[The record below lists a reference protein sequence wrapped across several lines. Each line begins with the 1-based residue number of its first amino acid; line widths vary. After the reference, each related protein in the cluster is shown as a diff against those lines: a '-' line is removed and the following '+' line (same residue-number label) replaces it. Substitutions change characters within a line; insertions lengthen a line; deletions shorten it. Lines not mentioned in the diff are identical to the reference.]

1 MPRIGAAL
9 LSGLTLAAVT
19 SVTGASSP
27 AAALQIAP
35 QLATGGPSGP
45 EERARADIYDSLQKL
60 PRETPVSLVAQAVG
74 PSVVYVETEM
84 VRPVRTIFGLQ
95 NETRNGSGSG
105 VVIHPSGLIITN
117 YHVVEN
123 AREIR
128 VSFEGNPESYP
139 AERISFVREEDL
151 ALLKI
156 QLPDQDEGSRPLR
169 RRARGGLRAASDRAG
184 ADRSDGGNPDAG
196 MTDAKGPTLFPT
208 VRMGTSADLMPG
220 ERVVAIGSPHGQTY
234 TVSTGIIS
242 GLHRDVSVPGR
253 DLNFRGLIQT
263 DASINFGNSGGP
275 LLNIHGELIGINT
288 VMNASA
294 ENIGFA
300 IPVDRVRQVLEDV
313 LFPNARRTWLG
324 FDVTEDAS
332 GLVVSKV
339 WPMGPAEG
347 TGLCEGDRVVALDR
361 TAVPDAESY
370 LLQSLQVDV
379 GRPVDIQF
387 ARGGETFTAPIA
399 GWDELNGFFFRD
411 VGLTVKEI
419 LLNQNRQP
427 FLQVEAVLP
436 GSPADELGVLEGD
449 LLQAARPR
457 TRQRYPAIALS
468 DKATLKTILDGVPAG
483 TEIEIDAYRDMNGD
497 LRFSNNELLKGV
509 LVR

>member
-1 MPRIGAAL
+1 MWPL
-9 LSGLTLAAVT
+9 L
-19 SVTGASSP
+19 P
-27 AAALQIAP
+27 AAAGALLALSGTASATQIAF
-35 QLATGGPSGP
+35 GGPDGT
-45 EERARADIYDSLQKL
+45 EERERVEIYDSLQSQ

-84 VRPVRTIFGLQ
+84 VQRVQTLWGFQNRP
-95 NETRNGSGSG
+95 RNGSGSG

-117 YHVVEN
+117 YHVIEG
-123 AREIR
+123 AQEIK
-128 VSFEGNPESYP
+128 VSFEGHPESYA
-139 AERISFVREEDL
+139 AEAISFVRDEDL

-156 QLPDQDEGSRPLR
+156 QLPETQDASKALRPKNS
-169 RRARGGLRAASDRAG
+169 RGGQRALAR
-184 ADRSDGGNPDAG
+184 DGGAPKLEDA
-196 MTDAKGPTLFPT
+196 FPT

-253 DLNFRGLIQT
+253 NLNFQGLIQT

-288 VMNASA
+288 VMNTSA

-324 FDVTEDAS
+324 FDLAEGTEE
-332 GLVVSKV
+332 LMVSKV
-339 WPMGPAEG
+339 WPLGPADG
-347 TGLCEGDRVVALDR
+347 SGLCEGDRIVALER
-361 TAVPDAESY
+361 TAVKDSESF

-379 GRPVDIQF
+379 GRPVELTF
-387 ARGGETFTAPIA
+387 ARGDETFTATLE
-399 GWDELNGFFFRD
+399 GWDELNGFFYRN
-411 VGLTVKEI
+411 VGLAVREI
-419 LLNQNRQP
+419 QLRGNRRP
-427 FLQVEAVLP
+427 FLQVDSVLP
-436 GSPADELGVLEGD
+436 GSSADELGVLEGD

-457 TRQRYPAIALS
+457 TRKRFRATALS
-468 DKATLKTILDGVPAG
+468 DKATLKMILDRFPEG
-483 TEIEIDAYRDMNGD
+483 TEIEIDAYRDLNGD
-497 LRFSNNELLKGV
+497 LRYSSNELLKGV

>member
-1 MPRIGAAL
+1 MALPSAAPR
-9 LSGLTLAAVT
+9 
-19 SVTGASSP
+19 
-27 AAALQIAP
+27 QIAF
-35 QLATGGPSGP
+35 GGPDGV
-45 EERARADIYDSLQKL
+45 EEKARVEIYNSLRKQ
-60 PRETPVSLVAQAVG
+60 PRETPVSRVAQAVG

-84 VRPVRTIFGLQ
+84 VQPIRTIFGVQ
-95 NETRNGSGSG
+95 NQTRNGSGSG

-128 VSFEGNPESYP
+128 VSFEGNPDSYP

-156 QLPDQDEGSRPLR
+156 QMPETPDASRPLR
-169 RRARGGLRAASDRAG
+169 RRGRLGFRTD
-184 ADRSDGGNPDAG
+184 PDAE
-196 MTDAKGPTLFPT
+196 DADGQAGTSDSASTQPVFPT

-242 GLHRDVSVPGR
+242 GLHRDVAVPGR

-288 VMNASA
+288 VMNAAA

-324 FDVTEDAS
+324 FEVEEDAS
-332 GLVVSKV
+332 GMVVSKV

-347 TGLCEGDRVVALDR
+347 TGLCEGDRLTALDQ
-361 TAVPDAESY
+361 TPVTDAESF

-379 GRPVDIQF
+379 GRAVDVEF
-387 ARGGETFTAPIA
+387 TRGSETYRAAIE

-411 VGLTVKEI
+411 IGLTVREI
-419 LLNQNRQP
+419 QLNRNRQP
-427 FLQVEAVLP
+427 FLQVSAVSP
-436 GSPADELGVLEGD
+436 GSAADELGVLEGD

-457 TRQRYPAIALS
+457 TRQRLRAIALS
-468 DKATLKTILDGVPAG
+468 DKATLKTILDRIPEG
-483 TEIEIDAYRDMNGD
+483 TEIEVDAYRDLDGD
-497 LRFSNNELLKGV
+497 LRYSNNELLKGV

>member
-1 MPRIGAAL
+1 
-9 LSGLTLAAVT
+9 
-19 SVTGASSP
+19 
-27 AAALQIAP
+27 
-35 QLATGGPSGP
+35 
-45 EERARADIYDSLQKL
+45 
-60 PRETPVSLVAQAVG
+60 
-74 PSVVYVETEM
+74 M
-84 VRPVRTIFGLQ
+84 VQPVRTIFGVQ
-95 NETRNGSGSG
+95 NTRRSGSGSG

-123 AREIR
+123 ARQIR
-128 VSFEGNPESYP
+128 VSFEGHPESYP

-156 QLPDQDEGSRPLR
+156 QLPEGVDVTRPLNQQVER
-169 RRARGGLRAASDRAG
+169 QTPRSLRNPAIDDGEIIDDAA
-184 ADRSDGGNPDAG
+184 
-196 MTDAKGPTLFPT
+196 PTVFPT

-242 GLHRDVSVPGR
+242 GLHRDVAVPGR

-275 LLNIHGELIGINT
+275 LLNIRGELIGINT
-288 VMNASA
+288 VMNTQAQ
-294 ENIGFA
+294 NIGFA

-324 FDVTEDAS
+324 FDLDEEAP
-332 GLVVSKV
+332 GLVISKV
-339 WPMGPAEG
+339 WPKGPADG
-347 TGLCEGDRVVALDR
+347 SGLCEGDRITALDR
-361 TAVPDAESY
+361 VAVMDSESY

-379 GRPVDIQF
+379 GRPVEVEF
-387 ARGGETFTAPIA
+387 TRGSEAFSASID
-399 GWDELNGFFFRD
+399 GWDELNGYFFRD
-411 VGLTVKEI
+411 IGLTVQEI
-419 LLNQNRQP
+419 QLNQNRQP
-427 FLQVEAVLP
+427 FLQVDAVLP

-457 TRQRYPAIALS
+457 TRERYRAIALS
-468 DKATLKTILDGVPAG
+468 DKATLKTILDRVPSG
-483 TEIEIDAYRDMNGD
+483 TEIEVDAYRDMNGD
-497 LRFSNNELLKGV
+497 LRYSTSELLKGV

>member
-1 MPRIGAAL
+1 MTTCRTAIRRPVRL
-9 LSGLTLAAVT
+9 L
-19 SVTGASSP
+19 
-27 AAALQIAP
+27 AAALSGSALTVAAGAVPQIAF
-35 QLATGGPSGP
+35 GGPEGEN
-45 EERARADIYDSLQKL
+45 EEARVEIYDSLQKL
-60 PRETPVSLVAQAVG
+60 SRETPVSLVAQAVG

-84 VRPVRTIFGLQ
+84 VQPVRTIFGVE
-95 NETRNGSGSG
+95 NRRRNGSGSG

-123 AREIR
+123 ARQIR

-156 QLPDQDEGSRPLR
+156 QLPEGTDTSRPLR
-169 RRARGGLRAASDRAG
+169 ARGRRDLRSPGGDG
-184 ADRSDGGNPDAG
+184 SSADSA
-196 MTDAKGPTLFPT
+196 PTAFPT

-242 GLHRDVSVPGR
+242 GLHRDVAVPGR

-288 VMNASA
+288 VMNTAA

-324 FDVTEDAS
+324 FEVDEDAS
-332 GLVVSKV
+332 GLVVKKV

-347 TGLCEGDRVVALDR
+347 TGLCEGDRITGLGR
-361 TAVPDAESY
+361 VPVTDAESF

-379 GRPVDIQF
+379 GEPVELEF
-387 ARGGETFTAPIA
+387 ARGGETQVASVE
-399 GWDELNGFFFRD
+399 GWDELNGYLYRD
-411 VGLTVKEI
+411 VGLTVQEI
-419 LLNQNRQP
+419 QLGRSRQP
-427 FLQVEAVLP
+427 FLQVDAVLP
-436 GSPADELGVLEGD
+436 GSPADELGVLQGD
-449 LLQAARPR
+449 LLQAAKPR
-457 TRQRYPAIALS
+457 TRRRYPAVALS
-468 DKATLKTILDGVPAG
+468 DKATLKTILDQIPRG
-483 TEIEIDAYRDMNGD
+483 TEIEIDAYRDLNGD
-497 LRFSNNELLKGV
+497 LAYSNSELLKGV